1 LNDGAIVFDKVLIA
15 NRGEIALRVVRA
27 CRELGVK
34 TVAIF
39 SEADRD
45 SLHARLADEAY
56 CVGPAQASRSYL
68 NIPNI
73 ISAAEVAGADA
84 IHPGYGFLAENSNF
98 AEICTSHGFKFIG
111 PPAAAIALM
120 GDKASA
126 KRRMQEAGVPVIP
139 GSAIID
145 SEVQAKRFGAEAG
158 YPVLIKATAGGGG
171 KGMRIVGR
179 EADLSAGLAAASGEA
194 HAAFGDGRVY
204 IEKLLLRPRHLE
216 VQVLGDEFGHI
227 VHVGERDCSMQK
239 PGHQKLLEEAP
250 APKLDPNVRA
260 ELCSA
265 AVKASRAAE
274 YTNAGTLEFL
284 VSDDGRFYFM
294 EMNTRIQV
302 EHPITELVYGIDLV
316 QWQIRIAAGE
326 RLALRQEDLVPRGH
340 AIECRINAED
350 VENRFRPVSG
360 KLGLVRFP
368 GGPGVRVDSS
378 VDSGDDVPPFYD
390 SLLAK
395 IIAFDLDREGAIA
408 RMRRALAETEIN
420 GVETTIGLHQ
430 RILAAPTFVAG
441 KTYVTWLREELL
453 QPAVVSV

>member
-1 LNDGAIVFDKVLIA
+1 MFDKVLIA

-84 IHPGYGFLAENSNF
+84 IHPGYGFLSENSNF

-250 APKLDPNVRA
+250 APKLDPSVRA
-260 ELCSA
+260 ELCAA

-274 YTNAGTLEFL
+274 YANAGTLEFL
-284 VSDDGRFYFM
+284 VNDDGRFYFM

-368 GGPGVRVDSS
+368 GGPGIRVDSS

-441 KTYVTWLREELL
+441 KIYVTWLREELL
-453 QPAVVSV
+453 QPAAVSV